1 MSESPARNTIE
12 LEVTNYGPIVE
23 ARIDLRPLTVF
34 VGPSNTGKSYLAILI
49 YALHRC
55 FGGDAGPDHW
65 RASRGSLML
74 PDGEVRK
81 RLDDAVETF
90 VKSEGPKLLLSGN
103 SPDQEGIELP
113 GPVLDEIRSLFD
125 SRGRHFGH
133 EISRCFGIDEA
144 RALSR
149 KGAGNG
155 ARVVIRNRLSDGSVS
170 GDHVLKLGNGETPFA
185 GSFPGRLR
193 ISSDEFES
201 IVSQFFRRMG
211 KGLLEAFSNGDGDS
225 SFLTRNVI
233 EILEK
238 TARNHLA
245 GALNF
250 PAFYL
255 PADRTGIMHA
265 HGSMISGIIGNAP
278 MTGSRRAAPTSML
291 SGVLADFLQQIIEVD
306 RMGSADDQPLPEIG
320 ARIEKTILDGS
331 VHIERSDLI
340 GFPQFMYRP
349 RGWRK
354 ALRLTNASS
363 MVSELAPVV
372 LYLRYLVRP
381 GDVLIIEEP
390 ESSLHPAM
398 QVELTRQLAALV
410 RVGIRV
416 IVTTH
421 SEWVLEE
428 LANVVRRSE
437 LCEARRKEIANGEV
451 FLSPD
456 QVGAWLFK
464 PKRRP
469 KGSVVEEMKPDDET
483 GLYPTDY
490 DPVSEALYNDN
501 VEIYNRIQDG
511 NAG

>member
-1 MSESPARNTIE
+1 MSDSPARNTIE

-90 VKSEGPKLLLSGN
+90 VKSEGLKLLLSGN
-103 SPDQEGIELP
+103 QSGQKGIDLT
-113 GPVLDEIRSLFD
+113 GPILGEIRSLFD
-125 SRGRHFGH
+125 ARGRHFGH

-144 RALSR
+144 GALSR
-149 KGAGNG
+149 KGSGNG
-155 ARVVIRNRLSDGSVS
+155 AHVVVRNRLSDGSVS
-170 GDHVLKLGNGETPFA
+170 GDHVLKLGNGEAPFT

-225 SFLTRNVI
+225 GFLVRNVI

-238 TARNHLA
+238 VARNRLA

-278 MTGSRRAAPTSML
+278 MTGSRRAAPTPML

-306 RMGSADDQPLPEIG
+306 RMGSVEDHPLAELG
-320 ARIEKTILDGS
+320 ERMEETILGGS
-331 VHIERSDLI
+331 VYIERSDLI

-349 RGWRK
+349 KGWRK

-372 LYLRYLVRP
+372 LYLRHLVRP

-398 QVELTRQLAALV
+398 QVEFIRQIAAIV
-410 RVGIRV
+410 RAGVRV

-428 LANVVRRSE
+428 LSNLVLASGLPETRRSG
-437 LCEARRKEIANGEV
+437 IGGGE
-451 FLSPD
+451 FALRPED
-456 QVGAWLFK
+456 VGAWWFQQK
-464 PKRRP
+464 KRP
-469 KGSVVEEMKPDDET
+469 KGSVVEEIHLDKS
-483 GLYPTDY
+483 GLYSSTFAK
-490 DPVSEALYNDN
+490 VSASTYNDWA
-501 VEIYNRIQDG
+501 RISDRIG
-511 NAG
+511 EGE

>member
-1 MSESPARNTIE
+1 M
-12 LEVTNYGPIVE
+12 
-23 ARIDLRPLTVF
+23 
-34 VGPSNTGKSYLAILI
+34 
-49 YALHRC
+49 
-55 FGGDAGPDHW
+55 
-65 RASRGSLML
+65 
-74 PDGEVRK
+74 
-81 RLDDAVETF
+81 
-90 VKSEGPKLLLSGN
+90 LSGN
-103 SPDQEGIELP
+103 QSDQKGIDLT
-113 GPVLDEIRSLFD
+113 GPILDEIRSLFD
-125 SRGRHFGH
+125 ARGRHFGH

-144 RALSR
+144 GALSR
-149 KGAGNG
+149 KEAGND
-155 ARVVIRNRLSDGSVS
+155 AQVVIRNRLSDGSVS
-170 GDHVLKLGNGETPFA
+170 GDHVLKLGNGEAPFT

-193 ISSDEFES
+193 ISSDEIES

-238 TARNHLA
+238 AARNRLA

-265 HGSMISGIIGNAP
+265 YGAMISGIIGNAP

-306 RMGSADDQPLPEIG
+306 RMGAADDQPLPEIG
-320 ARIEKTILDGS
+320 ARIEETILGGS
-331 VHIERSDLI
+331 VHIERTDLI

-349 RGWRK
+349 KGWRK

-372 LYLRYLVRP
+372 LYLRHLVRP

-398 QVELTRQLAALV
+398 QVEFIRQLAAIV
-410 RVGIRV
+410 RTGVRV

-451 FLSPD
+451 FLNPD

-464 PKRRP
+464 PRRRP

-483 GLYPTDY
+483 GLYPADY
-490 DPVSEALYNDN
+490 DPVSEALYNEN

-511 NAG
+511 NTG